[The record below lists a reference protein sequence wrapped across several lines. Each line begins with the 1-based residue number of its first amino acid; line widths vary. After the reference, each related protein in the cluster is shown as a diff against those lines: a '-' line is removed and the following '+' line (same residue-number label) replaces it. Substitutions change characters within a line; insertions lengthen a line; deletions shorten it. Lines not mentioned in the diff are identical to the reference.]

1 MGTALTPTLAPIPS
15 TLAPTLTPV
24 PYGAL
29 PTPTP
34 TLVTPGTPTL
44 TVGPTAPGQ
53 GEQQAKRFGD
63 LFLSVYVVQGSKENE
78 GPNYHLVTGERD
90 FDVMQL

>member
-44 TVGPTAPGQ
+44 TVGPTAPGTHTPPFSRA
-53 GEQQAKRFGD
+53 GRATGQAFRRP
-63 LFLSVYVVQGSKENE
+63 LSQ
-78 GPNYHLVTGERD
+78 R
-90 FDVMQL
+90 